1 MLNILQANI
10 MNKIKNKKYKKQ
22 DKRFLNDALM
32 TSIAG
37 ISTAMKNTG

>member
-10 MNKIKNKKYKKQ
+10 MNKINNKKHKKV
-22 DKRFLNDALM
+22 DKKILDDVLI
-32 TSIAG
+32 TSIAE

>member
-1 MLNILQANI
+1 LQANI
-10 MNKIKNKKYKKQ
+10 MNKINNRKYKKQ
-22 DKRFLNDALM
+22 DKKFLNDALM